1 MLGQTVE
8 RLGAYAPLWSLG
20 SDMGIYFPF
29 ACIKKLQKR
38 NKNFKMSNK
47 KVILPYMFIIA

>member
-29 ACIKKLQKR
+29 ACIKNYKKEIKILKCQIKR
-38 NKNFKMSNK
+38 LYCHICS
-47 KVILPYMFIIA
+47 L